1 MSPAKKPRNY
11 RATDATMINT
21 AATRKRE
28 AELAAQVRWLKMELG
43 ALRVELEWFRRQR
56 IKVLHPDDKHLFV
69 VDLGPKRKA
78 AKKR

>member
-28 AELAAQVRWLKMELG
+28 ASLAARVRRLEERVAELAKRVRDTSTSLAK
-43 ALRVELEWFRRQR
+43 APRR
-56 IKVLHPDDKHLFV
+56 
-69 VDLGPKRKA
+69 
-78 AKKR
+78 